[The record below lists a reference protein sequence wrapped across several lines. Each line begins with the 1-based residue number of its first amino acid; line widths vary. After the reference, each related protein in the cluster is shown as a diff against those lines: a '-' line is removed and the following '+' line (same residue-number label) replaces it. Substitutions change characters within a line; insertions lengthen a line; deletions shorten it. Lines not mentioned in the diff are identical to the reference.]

1 MLLNYLF
8 ARASEAAFEGL
19 ATQDLNQKDTV
30 KSQAIRFLSYICRC
44 TENCPQYFGLH
55 YDVSTLLQRL
65 EHPRLYPGLDPP
77 SVATR
82 KDFVPMG
89 NYKPYKAEVDLA
101 MESCKAVNDTWNNVR
116 RRDKDRK
123 DVNENSSTTRDS
135 LSSLA
140 LGTVKIGD
148 IYKDLSKSS
157 DMVTQRL
164 NEIEELKK
172 QLKIVQITS
181 RKRPRRTESRR
192 SQG

>member
-1 MLLNYLF
+1 
-8 ARASEAAFEGL
+8 
-19 ATQDLNQKDTV
+19 
-30 KSQAIRFLSYICRC
+30 
-44 TENCPQYFGLH
+44 
-55 YDVSTLLQRL
+55 
-65 EHPRLYPGLDPP
+65 
-77 SVATR
+77 
-82 KDFVPMG
+82 MG
-89 NYKPYKAEVDLA
+89 NYKFYKAKVDLA

-123 DVNENSSTTRDS
+123 DVDENSSTALDS

-140 LGTVKIGD
+140 LGTVNIGD

-164 NEIEELKK
+164 NEIEDLKK

-192 SQG
+192 SRV

>member
-1 MLLNYLF
+1 
-8 ARASEAAFEGL
+8 
-19 ATQDLNQKDTV
+19 
-30 KSQAIRFLSYICRC
+30 
-44 TENCPQYFGLH
+44 
-55 YDVSTLLQRL
+55 
-65 EHPRLYPGLDPP
+65 
-77 SVATR
+77 
-82 KDFVPMG
+82 MG
-89 NYKPYKAEVDLA
+89 NYKSYRVEVDLA

-123 DVNENSSTTRDS
+123 DVNENSSTTLDR

-157 DMVTQRL
+157 DMATQRL
-164 NEIEELKK
+164 NEIEELKE

-192 SQG
+192 SRD